1 MANVL
6 TIFIEEAK
14 NKTETDQLTS
24 IAYIEGILHYKI
36 NSGLSIIGLKMDS
49 ICYYATIE
57 KGCIWNKWVKGDSD
71 KKCQK
76 ILRKIFPIKIRQP
89 DLFFILPNPFLFEI
103 KKVRNKNLYDFGGPP
118 TT

>member
-1 MANVL
+1 MHPFSNPWK
-6 TIFIEEAK
+6 ERGG
-14 NKTETDQLTS
+14 
-24 IAYIEGILHYKI
+24 EG
-36 NSGLSIIGLKMDS
+36 G
-49 ICYYATIE
+49 E

>member
-1 MANVL
+1 MHPFSNL
-6 TIFIEEAK
+6 WKER
-14 NKTETDQLTS
+14 
-24 IAYIEGILHYKI
+24 G
-36 NSGLSIIGLKMDS
+36 GGGG
-49 ICYYATIE
+49 E